1 MHQTG
6 NLNSQPSQ
14 TSTQPL
20 MPLGVLE
27 QETHSMDNYQNNK
40 MPKRAQ
46 NTSAVE
52 LRDYNVMAESGQNQQ
67 LEG

>member
-1 MHQTG
+1 
-6 NLNSQPSQ
+6 
-14 TSTQPL
+14 

-27 QETHSMDNYQNNK
+27 QDTHNMHNYHNKK

-52 LRDYNVMAESGQNQQ
+52 LRDYTVMAESRQNQQ